1 VLLGVTA
8 VVLVAN
14 NFRADAR
21 TVELPP
27 VGQVSADAVEG
38 SPVFVVHREDDT
50 IYVLDAVSPHAS
62 FPKVLAWCKS
72 AGVFEDLWH
81 GSMFDPTG
89 RWITG
94 PAPTDMARYEV
105 LGHSSDRLTVGE
117 RQPATDRPQMAR
129 AFELEGPRC
138 DVRTDMYG
146 LSSTGV
152 DPAVLNDLVVH
163 RDTDKFADDLWFP
176 TRDRVL
182 GHAASS
188 P

>member
-1 VLLGVTA
+1 MLLGVTA

-105 LGHSSDRLTVGE
+105 LEHSSDVSPSGRSKLPQTDQRCLVISSSKA
-117 RQPATDRPQMAR
+117 PDATFAPPWVDKAT
-129 AFELEGPRC
+129 LE
-138 DVRTDMYG
+138 
-146 LSSTGV
+146 ST
-152 DPAVLNDLVVH
+152 PP
-163 RDTDKFADDLWFP
+163 F
-176 TRDRVL
+176 
-182 GHAASS
+182 
-188 P
+188 